1 MKKMNKNTT
10 ITLRVSETDKEAI
23 QKEAKKLGM
32 SMSSYMIHSTRH
44 KHINIVP
51 GGRELA
57 EAAYKLYEALSR
69 LEKYPILPVTEVK
82 DTLHKGIEKI
92 NNAMEEGK

>member
-1 MKKMNKNTT
+1 MKKETRDTT
-10 ITLRVSETDKEAI
+10 IILRASRAEKKAI
-23 QKEAKKLGM
+23 QAEAEEMDM
-32 SMSSYMIHSTRH
+32 SMSGYLLHIAKH
-44 KHINIVP
+44 KQVNIVP

-92 NNAMEEGK
+92 NSAMEEGN